1 MEHASAP
8 AIGTTPLHVQTRK
21 GKVRM
26 RRMLIGAALALCAS
40 AAMAQTSQIRIGLQD
55 DIGSLDPARSVQ
67 FVDRVVFASLC
78 NSLVDITPDL
88 KFTPMLATSWSTS
101 ADGKTL
107 TFKLRQGV
115 KFQDGEPFNAA
126 AVKANLERDRTLQ
139 TSNRKSELAS
149 IDHID
154 TPDNYTV
161 AIVLK
166 QPDAS
171 LLASLSDRAG
181 MMLSPKT
188 FADPAGVASHPV
200 CSGPYKFVQR
210 VQNDRVVL
218 EKFDGYWDA
227 AKYPIQRVIFQPIP
241 DATVRLANL
250 RSGSLD
256 MLERLAPSDVNSAK
270 GDSNLKFV
278 SIPGLGYYYVAFNLN
293 NGPRGNSVL
302 RDKRVRQAFDLAID
316 RDAINQV
323 IGAGIF
329 APANQALPKSSPYF
343 DAALP
348 VEHRDVA
355 KAKALLKAAGH
366 EHVEIEF
373 AYPNNT
379 VSSQIVQM
387 LQAMVGEAGFT
398 LKLRPTDYAAQLN
411 AAHNGDFQA
420 MYLGWSGRVDPDGN
434 LHQFTTC
441 AGNLNYG
448 KYCNQQVDDALNAA
462 RVKQSVADRK
472 AQYDAAAKIL
482 ADEDPLLFI
491 YVQPWPF
498 VLSKKVQGFTAYP
511 DGLIRLRD
519 VSVKG

>member
-1 MEHASAP
+1 
-8 AIGTTPLHVQTRK
+8 
-21 GKVRM
+21 M
-26 RRMLIGAALALCAS
+26 RRILMAAALALSAS

-55 DIGSLDPARSVQ
+55 DIGTLDPARSVQ
-67 FVDRVVFASLC
+67 FVDRIVFASLC
-78 NSLVDITPDL
+78 NSLVDITPNL
-88 KFTPMLATSWSTS
+88 KIVPMLATSWTTS
-101 ADGKTL
+101 ADGKTV

-126 AVKANLERDRTLQ
+126 AVKANIERDMTLP

-149 IDHID
+149 IDHVDAID
-154 TPDNYTV
+154 ANTV
-161 AIVLK
+161 AFVLK
-166 QPDAS
+166 QPDAA
-171 LLASLSDRAG
+171 LLATLSDRAG

-188 FADPAGVASHPV
+188 FADAAGVATHPV

-227 AKYPIQRVIFQPIP
+227 AKYPIQRITFLPIP

-256 MLERLAPSDVNSAK
+256 MLERVAPSDVNAVKSDA
-270 GDSNLKFV
+270 NLKLV
-278 SIPGLGYYYVAFNLN
+278 TTPGLGYYYVTFNIN
-293 NGPRGNSVL
+293 NGSRSNPVL
-302 RDKRVRQAFDLAID
+302 RDKRVREAFDLSID

-329 APANQALPKSSPYF
+329 TPANQALPRSSPYF

-348 VEHRDVA
+348 APHRDVA

-366 EHVEIEF
+366 EHVDIEF
-373 AYPNNT
+373 TYPNNT

-387 LQAMVGEAGFT
+387 LQAMVGEAGFN
-398 LKLRPTDYAAQLN
+398 LKLRPTDYAAQLS
-411 AAHNGDFQA
+411 AAHSGDFEA

-434 LHQFTTC
+434 LHQFNTC

-448 KYCNQQVDDALNAA
+448 KYCNAEVDKLLDAA
-462 RVKQSVADRK
+462 RVKLTVADRK
-472 AQYDAAAKIL
+472 AQYDAAAKVL
-482 ADEDPLLFI
+482 ADEDPNVYI
-491 YVQPWPF
+491 YIQPWPY
-498 VLSKKVQGFTAYP
+498 VLSKKVQGFTPYP
-511 DGLIRLRD
+511 DGLIRLRG
-519 VSVKG
+519 VSIKG

>member
-1 MEHASAP
+1 
-8 AIGTTPLHVQTRK
+8 
-21 GKVRM
+21 M
-26 RRMLIGAALALCAS
+26 RRMLMAAALALSAS

-55 DIGSLDPARSVQ
+55 DIGTLDPARSVQ
-67 FVDRVVFASLC
+67 FADRIVFASLC

-88 KFTPMLATSWSTS
+88 KIVPMLATSWTTS
-101 ADGKTL
+101 ADGKTV

-126 AVKANLERDRTLQ
+126 AVKANIERAMTLP

-149 IDHID
+149 IDHVDAID
-154 TPDNYTV
+154 ASTV
-161 AIVLK
+161 AFVLK
-166 QPDAS
+166 QPDAA
-171 LLASLSDRAG
+171 LLATLSDRAG

-188 FADPAGVASHPV
+188 FADAAGVATHPV

-227 AKYPIQRVIFQPIP
+227 AKYPIQRITFLPIP

-256 MLERLAPSDVNSAK
+256 MLERVAPSDVNAVK
-270 GDSNLKFV
+270 GDANLKLV
-278 SIPGLGYYYVAFNLN
+278 TTPGLGYYYVTFNVN

-302 RDKRVRQAFDLAID
+302 RDKRVREAFDLSID

-329 APANQALPKSSPYF
+329 APANQPLPKSSPYY

-348 VEHRDVA
+348 APHRDVA

-366 EHVEIEF
+366 EHVDIEF
-373 AYPNNT
+373 TYPNNT

-387 LQAMVGEAGFT
+387 LQAMVGETGFT

-411 AAHNGDFQA
+411 AAHSGDFQA

-434 LHQFTTC
+434 LHQFNTC

-448 KYCNQQVDDALNAA
+448 KYCNADVDKLLDAA
-462 RVKQSVADRK
+462 RVKLTVADRK
-472 AQYDAAAKIL
+472 AQYDAAAKLL
-482 ADEDPLLFI
+482 ADEDPNVYI
-491 YVQPWPF
+491 YIQPWPY
-498 VLSKKVQGFTAYP
+498 VLSNKVQGFTPYP
-511 DGLIRLRD
+511 DGLIRLRG
-519 VSVKG
+519 VSIKG

>member
-1 MEHASAP
+1 
-8 AIGTTPLHVQTRK
+8 
-21 GKVRM
+21 
-26 RRMLIGAALALCAS
+26 MLIAAALALSAS

-78 NSLVDITPDL
+78 NALVDITPDL
-88 KFTPMLATSWSTS
+88 KIVPMLATSWTTS

-115 KFQDGEPFNAA
+115 KFHDGEPFNAA
-126 AVKANLERDRTLQ
+126 AVKANLEREQTLP

-154 TPDNYTV
+154 VVDNDTV
-161 AIVLK
+161 SLVLK
-166 QPDAS
+166 QPDAA
-171 LLASLSDRAG
+171 LLATLSDRAG

-188 FADPAGVASHPV
+188 FADPAGVATHPV

-218 EKFDGYWDA
+218 EKFDGYWNA
-227 AKYPIQRVIFQPIP
+227 AKYPIQRVTFLPIP

-256 MLERLAPSDVNSAK
+256 MLERLAPSDVNAVK
-270 GDSNLKFV
+270 GDANLKLV
-278 SIPGLGYYYVAFNLN
+278 TTPGLGYYYVTFNIN
-293 NGPRGNSVL
+293 NGPRSNSVL
-302 RDKRVRQAFDLAID
+302 RDKRVREAFDLSID

-348 VEHRDVA
+348 MPHRDVA

-366 EHVEIEF
+366 EHVDIEF

-387 LQAMVGEAGFT
+387 LQAMVGEAGFN

-434 LHQFTTC
+434 LHQFNTC

-448 KYCNQQVDDALNAA
+448 HYCNAEVDKLLDAA
-462 RVKQSVADRK
+462 RVKLTVADRK
-472 AQYDAAAKIL
+472 AQYDAAAKVL
-482 ADEDPLLFI
+482 ADEDPNVYI

-498 VLSKKVQGFTAYP
+498 VLSKKVQGFTPYP
-511 DGLIRLRD
+511 DGLIRLSG

>member
-1 MEHASAP
+1 
-8 AIGTTPLHVQTRK
+8 
-21 GKVRM
+21 M
-26 RRMLIGAALALCAS
+26 RTMLIGAALALSAS

-78 NSLVDITPDL
+78 NALVDITPDL
-88 KFTPMLATSWSTS
+88 KFTPMLATSWTTS

-149 IDHID
+149 IDHVD
-154 TPDNYTV
+154 VVDPSTV

-188 FADPAGVASHPV
+188 FADPASVASHPV

-227 AKYPIQRVIFQPIP
+227 AKYPIQRIVFQPIP

-256 MLERLAPSDVNSAK
+256 MLERLAPSDVTSVK
-270 GDSNLKFV
+270 GDANLKFV
-278 SIPGLGYYYVAFNLN
+278 PVAGLGYYYVAFNVG
-293 NGPRGNSVL
+293 NGPRSNSAL
-302 RDKRVRQAFDLAID
+302 RDKRVREAFDLAID

-323 IGAGIF
+323 IGTGIF
-329 APANQALPKSSPYF
+329 TPANQALPKSSPYF

-348 VEHRDVA
+348 SVHRDVA

-366 EHVEIEF
+366 EHIDLEF

-387 LQAMVGEAGFT
+387 MQAMVGEVGFN

-448 KYCNQQVDDALNAA
+448 KYCNPDVDKALDAA
-462 RVKQSVADRK
+462 RVKLTTADRK

-482 ADEDPLLFI
+482 ADEDPLVYI
-491 YVQPWPF
+491 YAQPWPF
-498 VLSKKVQGFTAYP
+498 VLAKKVQGFTPYP
-511 DGLIRLRD
+511 DGLIRLRG

>member
-1 MEHASAP
+1 
-8 AIGTTPLHVQTRK
+8 
-21 GKVRM
+21 M
-26 RRMLIGAALALCAS
+26 RRMLIAAALALSAS

-78 NSLVDITPDL
+78 NALVDITPDL
-88 KFTPMLATSWSTS
+88 KIVPMLATSWTTS

-115 KFQDGEPFNAA
+115 KFHDGEPFNAA
-126 AVKANLERDRTLQ
+126 AVKANLEREQTLP

-154 TPDNYTV
+154 VVDNDTV
-161 AIVLK
+161 SLVLK
-166 QPDAS
+166 QPDAA
-171 LLASLSDRAG
+171 LLATLSDRAG

-188 FADPAGVASHPV
+188 FADPAGVATHPV

-218 EKFDGYWDA
+218 EKFDGYWNA
-227 AKYPIQRVIFQPIP
+227 AKYPIQRVTFLPIP

-256 MLERLAPSDVNSAK
+256 MLERLAPSDVNAVK
-270 GDSNLKFV
+270 GDANLKLV
-278 SIPGLGYYYVAFNLN
+278 TTPGLGYYYVTFNIN
-293 NGPRGNSVL
+293 NGPRSNSVL
-302 RDKRVRQAFDLAID
+302 RDKRVREAFDLSID

-348 VEHRDVA
+348 MPHRDVA

-366 EHVEIEF
+366 EHVDIEF

-387 LQAMVGEAGFT
+387 LQAMVGEAGFN

-434 LHQFTTC
+434 LHQFNTC

-448 KYCNQQVDDALNAA
+448 HYCNAEVDKLLDAA
-462 RVKQSVADRK
+462 RVKLTVADRK
-472 AQYDAAAKIL
+472 AQYDAAAKVL
-482 ADEDPLLFI
+482 ADEDPNVYI

-498 VLSKKVQGFTAYP
+498 VLSKKVQGFTPYP
-511 DGLIRLRD
+511 DGLIRLSG

>member
-1 MEHASAP
+1 
-8 AIGTTPLHVQTRK
+8 
-21 GKVRM
+21 M
-26 RRMLIGAALALCAS
+26 RRMLIAAALALSAS

-55 DIGSLDPARSVQ
+55 DIGTLDPARSVQ

-88 KFTPMLATSWSTS
+88 KIVPMLATSWTTS

-115 KFQDGEPFNAA
+115 KFQDGESFNAA
-126 AVKANLERDRTLQ
+126 AVKANIERDLTLP

-149 IDHID
+149 IDHVDVIGDD
-154 TPDNYTV
+154 TV
-161 AIVLK
+161 SLVLK
-166 QPDAS
+166 QPDAA
-171 LLASLSDRAG
+171 LLATLSDRAG

-227 AKYPIQRVIFQPIP
+227 AKYPIQRVTFLPIP

-256 MLERLAPSDVNSAK
+256 MLERLAPSDVNSVK
-270 GDSNLKFV
+270 GDANLKLV
-278 SIPGLGYYYVAFNLN
+278 TTPGLGYYYVTFNVN

-302 RDKRVRQAFDLAID
+302 RDKRVREAFDLSID

-343 DAALP
+343 DASLP
-348 VEHRDVA
+348 TPHRDVA

-366 EHVEIEF
+366 EHVDIEF
-373 AYPNNT
+373 TYPNNT
-379 VSSQIVQM
+379 VSGQIVQM
-387 LQAMVGEAGFT
+387 LQAMVGEAGFN

-434 LHQFTTC
+434 LHQFNTC
-441 AGNLNYG
+441 TGNLNYG
-448 KYCNQQVDDALNAA
+448 KYCNAEVDKLLDTA
-462 RVKQSVADRK
+462 RVKLTVADRK
-472 AQYDAAAKIL
+472 AQYDAAAKLL
-482 ADEDPLLFI
+482 ADEDPNVYI

-511 DGLIRLRD
+511 DGLIRLRG
-519 VSVKG
+519 VSIKG

>member
-1 MEHASAP
+1 
-8 AIGTTPLHVQTRK
+8 
-21 GKVRM
+21 M
-26 RRMLIGAALALCAS
+26 RRMLIAAALALSAS

-78 NSLVDITPDL
+78 NALVDITPDL
-88 KFTPMLATSWSTS
+88 KIVPMLATSWTTS

-115 KFQDGEPFNAA
+115 KFHDGEPFNAA
-126 AVKANLERDRTLQ
+126 AVKANLEREQTLP

-154 TPDNYTV
+154 VVDNDTV
-161 AIVLK
+161 SLVLK
-166 QPDAS
+166 QPDAA
-171 LLASLSDRAG
+171 LLATLSDRAG

-188 FADPAGVASHPV
+188 FADPAGVATHPV

-218 EKFDGYWDA
+218 EKFDGYWNA
-227 AKYPIQRVIFQPIP
+227 AKYPIQRVTFLPIP

-256 MLERLAPSDVNSAK
+256 MLERLAPSDVNAVK
-270 GDSNLKFV
+270 GDANLKLV
-278 SIPGLGYYYVAFNLN
+278 TTPGLGYYYVTFNIN
-293 NGPRGNSVL
+293 NGPRSNSVL
-302 RDKRVRQAFDLAID
+302 RDKRVREAFDLSID

-348 VEHRDVA
+348 MPHRDVA

-366 EHVEIEF
+366 EHVDIEF

-387 LQAMVGEAGFT
+387 LQAMVGEAGFN

-434 LHQFTTC
+434 LHQFNTC

-448 KYCNQQVDDALNAA
+448 HYCNAEVDKLLDAA
-462 RVKQSVADRK
+462 RVKLTVADRK
-472 AQYDAAAKIL
+472 AQYDAAAKML
-482 ADEDPLLFI
+482 ADEDPNVYI

-498 VLSKKVQGFTAYP
+498 VLSKKVQGFTPYP
-511 DGLIRLRD
+511 DGLIRLSG